1 MFTSCL
7 HVQPFGLFQYIFSY
21 ACKTQLQSHST
32 LRLFCI
38 YSCLDKS
45 THQYSLI
52 LNKCTLSSS
61 WILVLSSDSFNFL
74 HKFSLTLLDDY
85 FTSLSN
91 IHLYHSL
98 LLLFWSLKKK
108 IALFFLIFVFSK
120 IFVCF
125 TIGLWLSILNIAVC
139 V

>member
-1 MFTSCL
+1 MGHMAFSPQTFSQIFKILIFLHLNLDSVVHIYVYLLFTCSTIWPFSFHLFICL
-7 HVQPFGLFQYIFSY
+7 QNPTPVTFS
-21 ACKTQLQSHST
+21 
-32 LRLFCI
+32 CI

-45 THQYSLI
+45 THQHSLI

-61 WILVLSSDSFNFL
+61 WILVLSSDSLNFL

-98 LLLFWSLKKK
+98 LLLF
-108 IALFFLIFVFSK
+108 
-120 IFVCF
+120 
-125 TIGLWLSILNIAVC
+125 LS
-139 V
+139 

>member
-1 MFTSCL
+1 MLYCNL
-7 HVQPFGLFQYIFSY
+7 HGCAGFWSFLFIHSYNYLLCSLTLQPFGLFQYIFSY

-32 LRLFCI
+32 LSLFCI

-108 IALFFLIFVFSK
+108 LHFFF
-120 IFVCF
+120 
-125 TIGLWLSILNIAVC
+125 
-139 V
+139 